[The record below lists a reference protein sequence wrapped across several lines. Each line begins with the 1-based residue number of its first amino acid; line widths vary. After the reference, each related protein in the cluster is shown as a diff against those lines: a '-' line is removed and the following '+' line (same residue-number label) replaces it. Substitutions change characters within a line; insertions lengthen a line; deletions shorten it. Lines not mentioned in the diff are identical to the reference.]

1 MTCHAPEHP
10 SRHQLPLRRPVRFG
24 LQQVR
29 KTPKTTPHQT
39 VLHWRTEI
47 TGGRKE
53 LVFEDHHNNTTEL
66 VSLDR
71 ETQSLDVLS
80 EGEIEVSDTHGIVGA
95 HRGPAPLWL
104 YQRITPRTEARDG
117 VRALLKG
124 LPAEGDLDRLHRL
137 CAMIAEAVPY
147 ETGVSEPTWSAEE
160 TLKAGR
166 GVCQDHAH
174 VFIACAR
181 HLGLPARYV
190 SGYLLMDGQ
199 IDQTAMHA
207 WAEAWLDGSGLGRV
221 RHLECHLAR
230 CALCPGGD
238 RAGLFGRL
246 AGVRHA
252 DRRAGRDAR
261 RADQGRG
268 TVAAE
273 Q

>member
-1 MTCHAPEHP
+1 MRLSIHHVT
-10 SRHQLPLRRPVRFG
+10 SYRFGGPVRFG

-29 KTPKTTPHQT
+29 KTPKTTAHQT

-47 TGGRKE
+47 TGGHKE

-66 VSLDR
+66 ISLDR

-104 YQRITPRTEARDG
+104 YRRITPRTEAREH
-117 VRALLKG
+117 VRALLRG
-124 LPAEGDLDRLHRL
+124 LPAGGDLDRLHSL
-137 CAMIAEAVPY
+137 CAMIGQAVPY

-174 VFIACAR
+174 IFIACAR

-207 WAEAWLDGSGLGRV
+207 WAEAWLDDLGWV
-221 RHLECHLAR
+221 GFDVSNVIS
-230 CALCPGGD
+230 P
-238 RAGLFGRL
+238 
-246 AGVRHA
+246 
-252 DRRAGRDAR
+252 DAR
-261 RADQGRG
+261 YVRVATGLDYSDASPVTG
-268 TVAAE
+268 TRIGGLDETLGVQIRVAE

>member
-1 MTCHAPEHP
+1 MRLSIHHVTSYRFAG
-10 SRHQLPLRRPVRFG
+10 PVRFG

-29 KTPKTTPHQT
+29 KTPKTTAHQT
-39 VLHWRTEI
+39 VLNWRTEI

-104 YQRITPRTEARDG
+104 YRRITPRTEAREH

-124 LPAEGDLDRLHRL
+124 LPPARDLDRLHHL
-137 CAMIAEAVPY
+137 CTMIRDAVTY
-147 ETGVSEPTWSAEE
+147 ETGASEPTWSAEE
-160 TLKAGR
+160 TLRAGA

-199 IDQTAMHA
+199 TDQTAMHA
-207 WAEAWLDGSGLGRV
+207 WAEAWLDDLGWV
-221 RHLECHLAR
+221 GFDVSNVIS
-230 CALCPGGD
+230 P
-238 RAGLFGRL
+238 
-246 AGVRHA
+246 
-252 DRRAGRDAR
+252 DAR
-261 RADQGRG
+261 YVRVATGLDYSDASPVTG
-268 TVAAE
+268 TRIGGLDETLGVQIRVA
-273 Q
+273 QQ

>member
-1 MTCHAPEHP
+1 MRLNIHHVTSYRFAG
-10 SRHQLPLRRPVRFG
+10 PVRFG

-29 KTPKTTPHQT
+29 KTPKTTAHQT
-39 VLHWRTEI
+39 VLNWRTEI

-66 VSLDR
+66 ISLDR

-104 YQRITPRTEARDG
+104 YRRITPRTEAREH
-117 VRALLKG
+117 VRALLRG
-124 LPAEGDLDRLHRL
+124 LPADGDLDRLHRL
-137 CAMIAEAVPY
+137 CAMIRDAVPY
-147 ETGVSEPTWSAEE
+147 ETGASEPTWSAEE
-160 TLKAGR
+160 TLKAGA

-207 WAEAWLDGSGLGRV
+207 WAEAWLDDLGWV
-221 RHLECHLAR
+221 GFDVSNVIS
-230 CALCPGGD
+230 P
-238 RAGLFGRL
+238 
-246 AGVRHA
+246 
-252 DRRAGRDAR
+252 DAR
-261 RADQGRG
+261 YVRVATGLDYSDASPVTG
-268 TVAAE
+268 TRIGGLDETLGVQIRVAE

>member
-1 MTCHAPEHP
+1 MRLSIHHVT
-10 SRHQLPLRRPVRFG
+10 SYRFGGPVRFG

-39 VLHWRTEI
+39 VLNWCTEI

-71 ETQSLDVLS
+71 ETQILDVLS
-80 EGEIEVSDTHGIVGA
+80 AGEIEVSDTHGIVGA

-104 YQRITPRTEARDG
+104 YRRVTPRTEARDG
-117 VRALLKG
+117 IRALLRG
-124 LPAEGDLDRLHRL
+124 LPAEGDLNRLHRL
-137 CAMIAEAVPY
+137 CGVIRDAVPY
-147 ETGVSEPTWSAEE
+147 ETGASEPTWSAEE
-160 TLKAGR
+160 TLKAGA

-199 IDQTAMHA
+199 TDQTAMHA
-207 WAEAWLDGSGLGRV
+207 WAEAWLDDLGWV
-221 RHLECHLAR
+221 GFDVSNVIS
-230 CALCPGGD
+230 P
-238 RAGLFGRL
+238 
-246 AGVRHA
+246 
-252 DRRAGRDAR
+252 DAR
-261 RADQGRG
+261 YLRVATGLDYSDASPVTG
-268 TVAAE
+268 TRIGGMDETLSVQIRVAE

>member
-1 MTCHAPEHP
+1 MRLSIHHVT
-10 SRHQLPLRRPVRFG
+10 SYRFGGPVRFG

-39 VLHWRTEI
+39 VLSWHTEI

-71 ETQSLDVLS
+71 DTQRLDVTS
-80 EGEIEVSDTHGIVGA
+80 GGEIEVSDTHGIVGA

-124 LPAEGDLDRLHRL
+124 LPAESDLDRLHRL
-137 CAMIAEAVPY
+137 CASIAKAVPY

-199 IDQTAMHA
+199 TDQTAMHA
-207 WAEAWLDGSGLGRV
+207 WAEAWLEDLGWV
-221 RHLECHLAR
+221 GFDVSNVIS
-230 CALCPGGD
+230 P
-238 RAGLFGRL
+238 
-246 AGVRHA
+246 
-252 DRRAGRDAR
+252 DAR
-261 RADQGRG
+261 YVRVATGLDYSDASPVTGTRIGGLDETLGVQI
-268 TVAAE
+268 TVAE